1 MSANPFVQLKT
12 LLAPQAPLWV
22 GKVLFHNA
30 DGTSTV
36 ELPGGAVLRV
46 RGQGVGV
53 GANAFIQA
61 GEVRGEA
68 PALDSV
74 TVVVF

>member
-1 MSANPFVQLKT
+1 MTNPYVQLKA
-12 LLAPQAPLWV
+12 LIAPDAPLWV
-22 GKVLFHNA
+22 GTVLFHNA

-46 RGQGVGV
+46 RGQGVGI
-53 GANAFIQA
+53 GAKAFVRD

-74 TVVVF
+74 TLVVF

>member
-1 MSANPFVQLKT
+1 MSNPYVQLKA
-12 LLAPQAPLWV
+12 LIVPDQPLWV
-22 GKVLFHNA
+22 GKVLFVND

-61 GEVRGEA
+61 GELRSEA

-74 TVVVF
+74 TLVVF